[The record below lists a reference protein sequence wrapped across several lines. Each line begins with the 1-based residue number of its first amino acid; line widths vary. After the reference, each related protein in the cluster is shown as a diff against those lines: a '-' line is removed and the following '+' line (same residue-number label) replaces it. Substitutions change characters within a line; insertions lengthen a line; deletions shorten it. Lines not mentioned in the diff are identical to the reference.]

1 MLYTGKRAPET
12 LTKGNGTG
20 GEWLKDW
27 KESGWGQ
34 FFLVLKMG
42 RSGEHLRS
50 CSRAYVINLAQINS
64 FKKMGRRGR

>member
-1 MLYTGKRAPET
+1 MCCILGRGLLET

-34 FFLVLKMG
+34 FLILKMG

-50 CSRAYVINLAQINS
+50 CSRVYVINLAQMNS
-64 FKKMGRRGR
+64 F